1 MRTHRRRI
9 LTILMLALLS
19 IPSLGYAG
27 DGENVSYIARGA
39 SRMVGGLFAIPKSMM
54 QDSTRV
60 MFPFGLVT
68 GAARGTM
75 QTVTGVLGG
84 TVDVARGAAPYAKYL
99 VFM

>member
-1 MRTHRRRI
+1 MKKN
-9 LTILMLALLS
+9 LCCLSVLFMLLLLLAS
-19 IPSLGYAG
+19 PWAHAG

-39 SRMVGGLFAIPKSMM
+39 GRMVGGLFAIPKNML

-68 GAARGTM
+68 GAARGTV

-99 VFM
+99 IFM